1 MTAANSHKLHFTKL
15 IFGDQTSDYRHMKE
29 LVKTDHSAKCKITDT
44 SKPENK
50 YDGKARKEYL

>member
-50 YDGKARKEYL
+50 YDGKA